1 MSRPSRNTDAR
12 LLKAGRDLLPQTG
25 VSGLNVR
32 QVAKKARVNLG
43 MFHYHFKTKDVFARR
58 VLQEHYEEIFS
69 ELRSEATS
77 GASPLQNLRA
87 VLMAF
92 GRMARNKRKLLIA
105 LLRDVGLGEPAT
117 LDFLRANLH
126 RHVELILRL
135 IHQVQA
141 AGQIGPVA
149 PLNAFAMLMTAV
161 NLPSVI
167 GELAMRHGSKHGV
180 GPIAALVEQQVLTDA
195 AIAERL
201 DAALA
206 GLAVYRPAAS
216 QPQSDHADAQSA
228 D

>member
-1 MSRPSRNTDAR
+1 MSRPSRNTDTR

-32 QVAKKARVNLG
+32 QIAKKARVNLG
-43 MFHYHFKTKDVFARR
+43 MFHYYFKTKDVFARR
-58 VLQEHYEEIFS
+58 VLQEHYEEMFS
-69 ELRSEATS
+69 ELHSEAQS
-77 GASPLQNLRA
+77 GASPLENLRA
-87 VLMAF
+87 VLMVF
-92 GRMARNKRKLLIA
+92 GRMARDKRKLLIA

-117 LDFLRANLH
+117 LDFLRVNLH

-135 IHQVQA
+135 IAQAQA

-149 PLNAFAMLMTAV
+149 PLNAFALLMTAV
-161 NLPSVI
+161 NLPSII
-167 GELAMRHGSKHGV
+167 GELAIRHGGKHGV
-180 GPIAALVEQQVLTDA
+180 GSVAALVEQQVLTDA

-201 DAALA
+201 DVALA

-216 QPQSDHADAQSA
+216 QPQSDFADAQSA